1 MCAPVVLVGGVI
13 GHLFKIAGRG
23 LVRLVVCTQ
32 GPVAQEQRD
41 REHQRQ
47 GAPNLPAGT
56 HSSELGACHTEQDA
70 RLPFAFDILPRGI
83 CGT

>member
-1 MCAPVVLVGGVI
+1 MPFRVSSGTHTMCAPVVLVGGVI

-56 HSSELGACHTEQDA
+56 HSSETKDRPLA
-70 RLPFAFDILPRGI
+70 P
-83 CGT
+83 